1 LFLTFDK
8 NQFMT
13 FVLAI
18 FLGLIISIGGIIIP
32 GMLNMTIAK
41 ISINE
46 NQKQA
51 LSFAFGAVVVVFIQ
65 CFFGTYFAKFLDA
78 NPVFSEGLKKIGTF
92 IFIGLTIAFTIM
104 GFNAKKKKDIE
115 VTIDKKRNRFFYGMA
130 MSSFN
135 MFAIPWYALTSL
147 MMSSKDL
154 FQYDMIS
161 IILFSVSAAVGTY
174 FVFYL
179 YAKFFKLIE
188 HKLTFIVQ
196 NINFLIAALTGIV
209 AISSI
214 YKMYF

>member
-1 LFLTFDK
+1 
-8 NQFMT
+8 MT

-41 ISINE
+41 ISIKE
-46 NQKQA
+46 SQKQA
-51 LSFAFGAVVVVFIQ
+51 LNFALGAVVVVFIQ
-65 CFFGTYFAKFLDA
+65 SFLGTYFAKFLDA
-78 NPVFSEGLKKIGTF
+78 NPVFSEGLKKIGTI
-92 IFIGLTIAFTIM
+92 IFIILTIAFTIM
-104 GFNAKKKKDIE
+104 GLKAKKQKEIKVDIE
-115 VTIDKKRNRFFYGMA
+115 AKRNRFFYGMA

-135 MFAIPWYALTSL
+135 MFAIPWYAITSL
-147 MMSSKDL
+147 MMASKEL

-161 IILFSVSAAVGTY
+161 IVLFSISAAIGTY

-179 YAKFFKLIE
+179 YAKFFKKIE

-209 AISSI
+209 AASSL
-214 YKMYF
+214 YKMFF

>member
-1 LFLTFDK
+1 
-8 NQFMT
+8 MT

-41 ISINE
+41 ISVKE
-46 NQKQA
+46 SQKQA
-51 LSFAFGAVVVVFIQ
+51 LNFALGAVVVVFIQ
-65 CFFGTYFAKFLDA
+65 SFLGTYFAKFLDA

-135 MFAIPWYALTSL
+135 MFAIPWYAFTTL
-147 MMSSKDL
+147 MMASKEL
-154 FQYDMIS
+154 FQYDMVS
-161 IILFSVSAAVGTY
+161 IVLFTVSAAIGTY

-209 AISSI
+209 AISSVYKI
-214 YKMYF
+214 YF

>member
-1 LFLTFDK
+1 
-8 NQFMT
+8 MT

-41 ISINE
+41 ISIKE

-51 LSFAFGAVVVVFIQ
+51 LNFALGAVVVVFIQ
-65 CFFGTYFAKFLDA
+65 SFLGTYFAKFLDA
-78 NPVFSEGLKKIGTF
+78 NPVFSEGLKKIGTI
-92 IFIGLTIAFTIM
+92 IFIILTIAFTIM
-104 GFNAKKKKDIE
+104 GLKAKKQKEIKVDIE
-115 VTIDKKRNRFFYGMA
+115 AKRNRFFYGMA

-135 MFAIPWYALTSL
+135 MFAIPWYAITSL
-147 MMSSKDL
+147 MMASKEL

-161 IILFSVSAAVGTY
+161 IVLFSISAAIGTY

-209 AISSI
+209 AASSL
-214 YKMYF
+214 YKMFF

>member
-1 LFLTFDK
+1 
-8 NQFMT
+8 MT

-41 ISINE
+41 ISVKE
-46 NQKQA
+46 SQKQA
-51 LSFAFGAVVVVFIQ
+51 LNFALGAVVVVFIQ
-65 CFFGTYFAKFLDA
+65 SFLGTYFAKFLDA
-78 NPVFSEGLKKIGTF
+78 NPVFSEGLKKIGTI
-92 IFIGLTIAFTIM
+92 IFILLTIAFTIM
-104 GFNAKKKKDIE
+104 GLKAKKQKEIKVDIE
-115 VTIDKKRNRFFYGMA
+115 AKRNRFFYGMA

-135 MFAIPWYALTSL
+135 MFAIPWYAITSL
-147 MMSSKDL
+147 MMASKEL

-161 IILFSVSAAVGTY
+161 IVLFSISAAIGTY

-209 AISSI
+209 AASSL
-214 YKMYF
+214 YKMFF

>member
-1 LFLTFDK
+1 
-8 NQFMT
+8 MI

-41 ISINE
+41 ISIKE

-51 LSFAFGAVVVVFIQ
+51 LNFALGAVVVVFIQ
-65 CFFGTYFAKFLDA
+65 SFLGTYFAKFLDA
-78 NPVFSEGLKKIGTF
+78 NPVFSEGLKKIGTV
-92 IFIGLTIAFTIM
+92 IFIILTIVFTIM
-104 GFNAKKKKDIE
+104 GLKSKKQKEIKVEIE
-115 VTIDKKRNRFFYGMA
+115 AKRNRFFYGMA

-209 AISSI
+209 AISSV

>member
-1 LFLTFDK
+1 
-8 NQFMT
+8 MT

-41 ISINE
+41 ISIKE
-46 NQKQA
+46 SQKQA
-51 LSFAFGAVVVVFIQ
+51 LNFALGAVVVVFIQ
-65 CFFGTYFAKFLDA
+65 SFLGTYFAKFLDA
-78 NPVFSEGLKKIGTF
+78 NPVFSEGLKKIGTI
-92 IFIGLTIAFTIM
+92 IFIILTIAFTIM
-104 GFNAKKKKDIE
+104 GLKAKKQKEIKVDIE
-115 VTIDKKRNRFFYGMA
+115 AKRNRFFYGMA

-209 AISSI
+209 AISSV

>member
-1 LFLTFDK
+1 
-8 NQFMT
+8 MT

-41 ISINE
+41 ISIKE

-51 LSFAFGAVVVVFIQ
+51 LNFALGAVVVVFIQ
-65 CFFGTYFAKFLDA
+65 SFLGTYFAKFLDA

-104 GFNAKKKKDIE
+104 GFNAKKKKEIE
-115 VTIDKKRNRFFYGMA
+115 VKIDKKRNRFFYGMA
-130 MSSFN
+130 LSSFN

-209 AISSI
+209 AISSV

>member
-1 LFLTFDK
+1 
-8 NQFMT
+8 MT

-51 LSFAFGAVVVVFIQ
+51 LNFALGAVVVVFIQ
-65 CFFGTYFAKFLDA
+65 SFLGTYFAKFLDA

-92 IFIGLTIAFTIM
+92 IFIGLTVAFFIM
-104 GFNAKKKKDIE
+104 GLNSKKKKEVEVKIE
-115 VTIDKKRNRFFYGMA
+115 QKRNRFFYGMA
-130 MSSFN
+130 LSAFN
-135 MFAIPWYALTSL
+135 MFAIPWYALTTL

-154 FQYDMIS
+154 FNYDMLS
-161 IILFSVSAAVGTY
+161 ILLFSLSAAVGTY

-179 YAKFFKLIE
+179 YARFFKLIE
-188 HKLTFIVQ
+188 HRLTFIVK
-196 NINFLIAALTGIV
+196 NINFLIAFLTGIV
-209 AISSI
+209 AISSL
-214 YKMYF
+214 YKMYFAS

>member
-1 LFLTFDK
+1 
-8 NQFMT
+8 
-13 FVLAI
+13 
-18 FLGLIISIGGIIIP
+18 LGLIISIGGIIIP

-41 ISINE
+41 ISIKE
-46 NQKQA
+46 SQKQA
-51 LSFAFGAVVVVFIQ
+51 LNFALGAVVVVFIQ
-65 CFFGTYFAKFLDA
+65 SFLGTYFAKFLDA
-78 NPVFSEGLKKIGTF
+78 NPVFSEGLKRIGTF
-92 IFIGLTIAFTIM
+92 IFIGLTIAFIVM

-115 VTIDKKRNRFFYGMA
+115 VDIDKKRNRFFYGMA

-154 FQYDMIS
+154 FNYDIIS
-161 IILFSVSAAVGTY
+161 ILLFALSAALGTY

-179 YAKFFKLIE
+179 YAKFFKKIE

-209 AISSI
+209 AVSSL
-214 YKMYF
+214 YKMFF

>member
-1 LFLTFDK
+1 
-8 NQFMT
+8 MT

-41 ISINE
+41 ISIKE

-51 LSFAFGAVVVVFIQ
+51 LNFALGAVVVVFIQ
-65 CFFGTYFAKFLDA
+65 SFLGTYFAKFLDA
-78 NPVFSEGLKKIGTF
+78 NPVFSEGLKKIGTV
-92 IFIGLTIAFTIM
+92 IFIILTIVFTIM
-104 GFNAKKKKDIE
+104 GLKAKKQKEIKVEIE
-115 VTIDKKRNRFFYGMA
+115 AKRNRFFYGMA

-209 AISSI
+209 AISSV

>member
-1 LFLTFDK
+1 
-8 NQFMT
+8 MT

-41 ISINE
+41 ISIKE
-46 NQKQA
+46 SQKQA
-51 LSFAFGAVVVVFIQ
+51 LNFALGAVVVVFIQ
-65 CFFGTYFAKFLDA
+65 SFLGTYFAKFLDA
-78 NPVFSEGLKKIGTF
+78 NPVFSEGLKKIGTI
-92 IFIGLTIAFTIM
+92 IFILLTIAFTIM
-104 GFNAKKKKDIE
+104 GLKAKKQKEIKVDIE
-115 VTIDKKRNRFFYGMA
+115 AKRNRFFYGMA

-135 MFAIPWYALTSL
+135 MFAIPWYAITSL
-147 MMSSKDL
+147 MMASKEL

-161 IILFSVSAAVGTY
+161 IVLFSISAAIGTY

-209 AISSI
+209 AASSL
-214 YKMYF
+214 YKMFF

>member
-1 LFLTFDK
+1 
-8 NQFMT
+8 MT

-51 LSFAFGAVVVVFIQ
+51 LNFALGAVVVVFIQ
-65 CFFGTYFAKFLDA
+65 SFLGTYFAKFLDA

-92 IFIGLTIAFTIM
+92 IFIGLTVAFFIM
-104 GFNAKKKKDIE
+104 GLNSKKKKEVEVKIE
-115 VTIDKKRNRFFYGMA
+115 QKRNRFFYGMA
-130 MSSFN
+130 LSAFN
-135 MFAIPWYALTSL
+135 MFAIPWYALTTL

-154 FQYDMIS
+154 FNYDMLS
-161 IILFSVSAAVGTY
+161 ILLFSLSAATGTY

-179 YAKFFKLIE
+179 YARFFKLIE
-188 HKLTFIVQ
+188 HRLTFIVK
-196 NINFLIAALTGIV
+196 NINFLIAFLTGIV
-209 AISSI
+209 AISSL
-214 YKMYF
+214 YKMYFAS